1 MKHKYFFGALLVGA
15 HFFTLMGC
23 ASSDEE
29 ESLTVPEAIQ
39 GMWVTDDPEYAGQRL
54 ELMEGALLF
63 YIEEEEFDPYVV
75 RKVQTIEEEV
85 STLYQIAHTGRDGG
99 EMTLGLR
106 LIHADSTLVFKNQPF
121 RIWRK
126 VELSP

>member
-1 MKHKYFFGALLVGA
+1 MSKATFISSVLLGAQA
-15 HFFTLMGC
+15 FTLIGC
-23 ASSDEE
+23 TSSNEE
-29 ESLTVPEAIQ
+29 PVLTIPEIIQ
-39 GMWVTDDPEYAGQRL
+39 GVWVTDDPEYAGQRL

-75 RKVQTIEEEV
+75 RNVQTIEEEV

-106 LIHADSTLVFKNQPF
+106 LFHADSTLVFKNQPF
-121 RIWRK
+121 RNWRK